1 MSRKLIIQEGEGLP
15 GLFGAGLAP
24 LDSPEAEVLE
34 WPPDR
39 EAGAADPDRLQHAG
53 VSELVQDQRLVKLVR
68 HLEAE
73 GHMTVRR
80 ETFRIL
86 QSVYTDTHSC
96 PFSQK
101 LNYSVWLDQ
110 SASSGEKE
118 EELQPE
124 TGSSCC

>member
-15 GLFGAGLAP
+15 RLLRARLAL

-53 VSELVQDQRLVKLVR
+53 VSELVQDQCLVELVGHLETEGHVTVR
-68 HLEAE
+68 H
-73 GHMTVRR
+73 

-86 QSVYTDTHSC
+86 KSVYTDTHSC
-96 PFSQK
+96 PSSQK
-101 LNYSVWLDQ
+101 LTLSDGTFHMSICKGKCQ
-110 SASSGEKE
+110 GRGGAR
-118 EELQPE
+118 
-124 TGSSCC
+124 